1 MIFNIVINQR
11 ASLPVLDKVA
21 PETKKKKKIL
31 KGKERVKITHE
42 ITKRQIFKG

>member
-21 PETKKKKKIL
+21 PETKKKKIL
-31 KGKERVKITHE
+31 KGKERVKNTHE

>member
-21 PETKKKKKIL
+21 PETKKKKDSERQR
-31 KGKERVKITHE
+31 KGENHTWNNQKTD
-42 ITKRQIFKG
+42 F

>member
-11 ASLPVLDKVA
+11 ASLTELDKVA
-21 PETKKKKKIL
+21 PEAKKKKIL